1 MSKKKTSQEY
11 RRELNEAQDLVIRL
25 ENEINDRLLQL
36 SVIRPNV
43 VLTKFNGTEIYAKG
57 LTKFY
62 IETLPVIVRLQYIET
77 IENAIANEAPF
88 IQGKLF

>member
-36 SVIRPNV
+36 SAIRPNV

-62 IETLPVIVRLQYIET
+62 IETLPVILRLQYIET